1 MSSLKVA
8 EEKDVKDVEEK
19 DLVKWSVYLDLTLS
33 MNLHSWWFDWLAR

>member
-8 EEKDVKDVEEK
+8 EEKVVKDVEEK
-19 DLVKWSVYLDLTLS
+19 DLKWSVYLDLTLS